1 MAAVSSSPEPAKRG
15 FRATQNV
22 NHAFL
27 WAFSESPMSASIAPT
42 AVSTDYTPATEA
54 QKQHNEA
61 QLRTPNGKEFTSK
74 KGYNEE
80 EGVIRTS
87 ITMPDMESTIK
98 RAVKDFRERFVE
110 GKFSLH
116 AAKEVSPTILEGG
129 WVGGY
134 HNSLHNVP
142 VAQKR
147 SVFIVP
153 DKPAMKKK
161 FLLTG
166 IGVLKRRGAGI
177 TLK

>member
-1 MAAVSSSPEPAKRG
+1 MAGVSSSPQPAKRG

-27 WAFSESPMSASIAPT
+27 WAFSECPGDARIAPT

-98 RAVKDFRERFVE
+98 RAVKDFRERFME

-153 DKPAMKKK
+153 DS
-161 FLLTG
+161 
-166 IGVLKRRGAGI
+166 
-177 TLK
+177 